1 MNSADIGSSDATR
14 TSQDSIE
21 TERAST
27 APIFMNFFIINK
39 SDKEKLC
46 IGEAISQESAGAGNA
61 PVRWEIVGKWANTSA
76 QANILGFKDSGS
88 GSFAASSLKI
98 WGFD

>member
-1 MNSADIGSSDATR
+1 LA
-14 TSQDSIE
+14 
-21 TERAST
+21 
-27 APIFMNFFIINK
+27 
-39 SDKEKLC
+39 KLYHKKVT
-46 IGEAISQESAGAGNA
+46 GAGNA

-88 GSFAASSLKI
+88 GSFATSSLKV